1 MAINRSNINLQTTRG
16 KKMKDFSGDGKI
28 TQKDVLIGRGV
39 LEKEGDKFVAKQYGG
54 SLTDDIKK
62 IKKAGGGMTYQLYG
76 GTSKNIRDGNKEVSQ
91 FYDKGEK

>member
-1 MAINRSNINLQTTRG
+1 
-16 KKMKDFSGDGKI
+16 MKDFSGDGKI

-62 IKKAGGGMTYQLYG
+62 I
-76 GTSKNIRDGNKEVSQ
+76 
-91 FYDKGEK
+91 

>member
-54 SLTDDIKK
+54 MVMKR
-62 IKKAGGGMTYQLYG
+62 AGGGMTYQLYG
-76 GTSKNIRDGNKEVSQ
+76 GTNKNIRDGNKEVSQ
-91 FYDKGEK
+91 FYDKGGK

>member
-1 MAINRSNINLQTTRG
+1 MAINKSNINLQVTRG
-16 KKMKDFSGDGKI
+16 NKMK
-28 TQKDVLIGRGV
+28 QLKDVP
-39 LEKEGDKFVAKQYGG
+39 EGNKGKGLSKLPTAVRNKMGFKKQGG

-91 FYDKGEK
+91 FYDKGGK

>member
-62 IKKAGGGMTYQLYG
+62 IKKAGGDMTYQLYG
-76 GTSKNIRDGNKEVSQ
+76 GTNKNIRDGNKEVAQ
-91 FYDKGEK
+91 FYKE

>member
-1 MAINRSNINLQTTRG
+1 MTINRSNKNLQTTRG
-16 KKMKDFSGDGKI
+16 KKMKDFSGDCKI
-28 TQKDVLIGRGV
+28 TQKDGLIGRGV

-91 FYDKGEK
+91 FYDKGGK

>member
-39 LEKEGDKFVAKQYGG
+39 LQKEGDKFVAKQ
-54 SLTDDIKK
+54 
-62 IKKAGGGMTYQLYG
+62 YG